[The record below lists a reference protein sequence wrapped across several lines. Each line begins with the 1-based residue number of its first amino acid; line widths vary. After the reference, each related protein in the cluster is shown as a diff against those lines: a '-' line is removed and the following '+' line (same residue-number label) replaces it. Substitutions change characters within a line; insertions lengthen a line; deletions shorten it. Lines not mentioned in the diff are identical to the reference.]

1 MGGPAGADASQ
12 AGAAT
17 RAGLATRLVFLVAG
31 FGLACWAPLVP
42 FARQRLGVDDAAL
55 GLLLLCL
62 GIGSVVSMLGIGA
75 VCTRFGARPA
85 ILAGGTGMAL
95 VLPVLSFAATPA
107 AMAAALFVFG
117 AALGA
122 LDASMNVHAVEVER
136 LSGRP
141 MMSGFHALF
150 SIGGFLGAGVMT
162 VLLAVPLSPSVCA
175 ALCSIPML
183 IAMAVAS
190 ARLLRGPGGEAGA
203 EPGPLLVMPRGVV
216 WLLAFL
222 AAVTFLVEGAMLDWG
237 ALLLTGARLVP
248 ERFGGVG
255 YGLFAMAMTAGR
267 LSGDRLAALW
277 GDRALLRRGG
287 CVSLAGFGLLL
298 SSPWPVP
305 ALAGFVLIGL
315 GAANMVPVLFRRAGA
330 QRAMPVP
337 LAVSAVTSVGYAGV
351 LAGPAAVGGIAHAIG
366 LPGAF
371 AVLAALLCTVPLLAG
386 IVAGI
391 GRKA

>member
-1 MGGPAGADASQ
+1 MDAST
-12 AGAAT
+12 A

-42 FARQRLGVDDAAL
+42 FARQRLGVDDGAL

-62 GIGSVVSMLGIGA
+62 GIGSVVAMLGIGA
-75 VCTRFGARPA
+75 VCARFGARPA
-85 ILAGGTGMAL
+85 ILAGGIGMAL
-95 VLPVLSFAATPA
+95 VLPVLSFAGTPL
-107 AMAAALFVFG
+107 AMAGALFLFG

-122 LDASMNVHAVEVER
+122 LDAAMNVHAVEVER
-136 LSGRP
+136 LSARP
-141 MMSGFHALF
+141 LMSGFHALF
-150 SIGGFLGAGVMT
+150 SIGGFVGAGAMT
-162 VLLAVPLSPSVCA
+162 ALLALKLSPVLCASVC
-175 ALCSIPML
+175 SVPML
-183 IAMAVAS
+183 IAMGLS
-190 ARLLRGPGGEAGA
+190 LPRLLRGPGGEADA

-237 ALLLTGARLVP
+237 ALLLTGARLVS

-255 YGLFAMAMTAGR
+255 YGLFAVAMTAGR
-267 LSGDRLAALW
+267 LTGDRLAARW
-277 GDRALLRRGG
+277 GDRVLLRWGG

-298 SSPWPVP
+298 LSPWAPL
-305 ALAGFVLIGL
+305 ALSGFVLIGL

-351 LAGPAAVGGIAHAIG
+351 LVGPAAVGGIAHAIG
-366 LPGAF
+366 LPEAF
-371 AVLAALLCTVPLLAG
+371 AVLAVLLCSVPLLAG
-386 IVAGI
+386 VVAGI
-391 GRKA
+391 GREA